1 MDPQPKWIDYKGKKI
16 LYVDVR
22 KATGD
27 EFVAVLEKS
36 KTMLWAQPSKVLY
49 LGNIEDS
56 TVSREVMDWIKKNG
70 PETGGKRISKLAVV
84 GATGVKKVF
93 MDVVQLVFS
102 KVAVPAR
109 GFKTEQEARDWLV
122 E

>member
-22 KATGD
+22 QATG
-27 EFVAVLEKS
+27 EQFVAVLDKS
-36 KTMLWAQPSKVLY
+36 KAMLLAQPSKVPY
-49 LGNIEDS
+49 LGNIEDA
-56 TVSREVMDWIKKNG
+56 TVSREVMDWIKENG
-70 PETGGKRISKLAVV
+70 PDTGRQKMSKLAVV

-93 MDVVQLVFS
+93 MEVVQMVLT

-109 GFKTEQEARDWLV
+109 PFKTEQEAKDWLV

>member
-1 MDPQPKWIDYKGKKI
+1 MNPQPKWMEYKGRKI

-27 EFVAVLEKS
+27 EFVAVLDRS

-56 TVSREVMDWIKKNG
+56 TVSKEVMDWIKTNG
-70 PETGGKRISKLAVV
+70 PDTGRARMEKLAVV
-84 GATGVKKVF
+84 GASGVKKVF
-93 MDVVQLVFS
+93 MDVVQLVLS

-109 GFKTEQEARDWLV
+109 GFKTEQEALDWLV
-122 E
+122 Q

>member
-1 MDPQPKWIDYKGKKI
+1 MDAQPKWIDYKGKKI

-22 KATGD
+22 RATGD
-27 EFVAVLEKS
+27 EFVAAVEKS

-49 LGNIEDS
+49 LANIEDS
-56 TVSREVMDWIKKNG
+56 TVSKEVMDWIKKNG

-109 GFKTEQEARDWLV
+109 GFKSEQEARDWLA

>member
-1 MDPQPKWIDYKGKKI
+1 MNPQPRWMDYKGKKI

-22 KATGD
+22 QATGD

-56 TVSREVMDWIKKNG
+56 TVSKEVMDWIKTNG
-70 PETGGKRISKLAVV
+70 PDTGRSRMQKLAVV

-93 MDVVQLVFS
+93 MDVVQLVLS

-109 GFKTEQEARDWLV
+109 GFKTEQEGRDWLV